1 MTSPTQPHTQPHTRL
16 HTQPH
21 ARPQPV
27 QWLMWCLL
35 FALAVGGCSST
46 AVRMLGTSHHHRDH
60 RDQSVLH
67 ANAAAMAGWQDF
79 RRASHRHQSAP
90 APHMAQQ
97 RHPHATGDA
106 SVVALDAGSDAGSGA
121 GSGGTAQGDSKPAGG
136 DATVLMFALGTSTPR
151 AAPGAR
157 CWPAVGAAAVPRPHP
172 ERLERPPQT

>member
-1 MTSPTQPHTQPHTRL
+1 MTPPTQPHTQPH
-16 HTQPH
+16 
-21 ARPQPV
+21 ARPPPV
-27 QWLMWCLL
+27 QWLVWCLL

-90 APHMAQQ
+90 APHTAQQ
-97 RHPHATGDA
+97 RHPHAAGDT
-106 SVVALDAGSDAGSGA
+106 SVVALDAGSDA

-136 DATVLMFALGTSTPR
+136 DATVLMFALGTSTHR

-157 CWPAVGAAAVPRPHP
+157 CWPAVGAAALPRPHP
-172 ERLERPPQT
+172 ERLERPPQA